1 MFIYLISKGDDE
13 DEDGLENIN
22 NPNGNDSRR
31 SKNKTGVP
39 PPGLRN
45 LGNTC
50 FVNSV
55 LQVLI
60 AIIDL
65 FHNTKPIQQ

>member
-1 MFIYLISKGDDE
+1 MFYYLTSKGDDE
-13 DEDGLENIN
+13 DEDGIENGE
-22 NPNGNDSRR
+22 NPNGRENRK
-31 SKNKTGVP
+31 SKYKAGVP

-55 LQVLI
+55 LQVLKYYFFC
-60 AIIDL
+60 L
-65 FHNTKPIQQ
+65 H